1 MLPTVVIVTVG
12 FGADGEPR
20 VPSPGECRLVG
31 SLGPQRMHCPC
42 PHRSGELDEN
52 VPGELRRSRWQRESA
67 KTSAR
72 RAAFAGKGV
81 RALAGTTF
89 FFDARRAPTPRA
101 GRRASSLAG
110 SAARDRSRR
119 SPSLPRARPA
129 APPLTPLM
137 EITPAAEAASSD
149 KPFRFTLADTTRAAK
164 KLSWSTGKAAWT
176 FGTSFLLLVVPLIIQ
191 LHREEQMMAM
201 EQEQLGVLNSGG
213 AAEPATSK

>member
-1 MLPTVVIVTVG
+1 M
-12 FGADGEPR
+12 
-20 VPSPGECRLVG
+20 
-31 SLGPQRMHCPC
+31 
-42 PHRSGELDEN
+42 
-52 VPGELRRSRWQRESA
+52 
-67 KTSAR
+67 
-72 RAAFAGKGV
+72 
-81 RALAGTTF
+81 
-89 FFDARRAPTPRA
+89 
-101 GRRASSLAG
+101 
-110 SAARDRSRR
+110 
-119 SPSLPRARPA
+119 
-129 APPLTPLM
+129 M